1 MTAHSLRH
9 TFRDRLRAAE
19 VPLEAIDQLGGWS
32 SVGGVGTRYGQGY
45 SVDHLRS
52 YITMLSLE
60 ASERHLS

>member
-32 SVGGVGTRYGQGY
+32 SISTIGSRYGQGY
-45 SVDHLRS
+45 STEL
-52 YITMLSLE
+52 LSQYMNQIEVQLIE
-60 ASERHLS
+60 DQ